1 MQFGELKRREFLTV
15 LGGAAVAWP
24 LGARA
29 QQPTMPVIGFI
40 STGSAESFAPTLA
53 AFHRGLN
60 DNGYVDGQNVKIEY
74 RWVEGRYDQL
84 PALAAELVHRQV
96 SAIAAFTGPAAQA
109 AKAATSTIPVIFMSG
124 ADPVKLGLVTSLNR
138 PGGNVTGASF
148 FAVGLEQKCMELLHE
163 LVPNATGVAGL
174 VNPNYPEAETSS
186 KELSRAA
193 NAIGLQSV
201 ILRAS
206 SESSIDAAFRGL
218 VERRLGALL
227 VAGDPFFYDQRDR
240 LVALAARHAVPT
252 AYFLRDFVVA
262 GGLMSYGTSVAEA
275 WRQTGVYVG
284 RVLKGDKP
292 VDLPVLL
299 PTNFEFVINLKA
311 AKALG
316 LAVPVTLQVAAD
328 EVLE

>member
-1 MQFGELKRREFLTV
+1 MRRRDLITL
-15 LGGAAVAWP
+15 LGGAAAWP
-24 LGARA
+24 LAARA
-29 QQPTMPVIGFI
+29 QQSAMPAIGFL
-40 STGSAESFAPTLA
+40 STGSAASFASPLA

-84 PALAAELVHRQV
+84 PALAAELVQRQV
-96 SAIAAFTGPAAQA
+96 SVIAACTGPAARA

-124 ADPVKLGLVTSLNR
+124 ADPMKLGLVTSLNR
-138 PGGNVTGASF
+138 PGGNVTGATF
-148 FAVGLEQKCMELLHE
+148 FAQGLEPKCMELLHE
-163 LVPNATGVAGL
+163 LVPNATGVAAL
-174 VNPNYPEAETSS
+174 INPNYPEAETLS
-186 KELSRAA
+186 KELLRAA

-206 SESSIDAAFRGL
+206 SESSIDAAFGSL
-218 VERRLGALL
+218 IEQRLGALM

-252 AYFLRDFVVA
+252 AYFLREFAVA
-262 GGLMSYGTSVAEA
+262 GGLMSYGTSVADA

-284 RVLKGDKP
+284 RILKGDKP
-292 VDLPVLL
+292 ADLPVFL
-299 PTNFEFVINLKA
+299 PTKFEFVINLKT

-316 LAVPVTLQVAAD
+316 LAVPVALQVTAD
-328 EVLE
+328 EVIE